1 MAAILATLLPAL
13 ISGAFGAASA
23 ATSKKPGLKK
33 IPTMS
38 KPQEGLQNQLLQM
51 LQGQLGQ
58 GGSFGQAQNYLQ
70 NLLSGSPESMQ
81 AFQAPAMR
89 QFNEQIVPGLAER
102 FSGLGAGAQSS
113 SAFQQAL
120 GQAGAGLAENLQA
133 LRSGLQGGAAQS
145 LLGLPSQF
153 LGAAFQSPFA
163 YMQKQG
169 GGTLS
174 NILGGFGRGVA
185 PGLGQLSGYGAQKWM
200 FPDSQP
206 QQQSPF

>member
-1 MAAILATLLPAL
+1 MGILAAVLPAL

-23 ATSKKPGLKK
+23 LTSKKPGLKK
-33 IPTMS
+33 VSTLS
-38 KPQEGLQNQLLQM
+38 KPQQGFQNQILQM

-102 FSGLGAGAQSS
+102 FSGLGAGSQSS

-133 LRSGLQGGAAQS
+133 LRSGLQGGAASQ
-145 LLGLPSQF
+145 LLGLPGQF
-153 LGAAFQSPFA
+153 LGTAMQSPFA
-163 YMQKQG
+163 LMQTQG
-169 GGTLS
+169 GGALS
-174 NILGGFGRGVA
+174 NTLGSFGQGIS
-185 PGLGQLSGYGAQKWM
+185 PGLGQLSGLAALKRF
-200 FPDSQP
+200 FPNA
-206 QQQSPF
+206 FG

>member
-1 MAAILATLLPAL
+1 
-13 ISGAFGAASA
+13 
-23 ATSKKPGLKK
+23 
-33 IPTMS
+33 MS

>member
-38 KPQEGLQNQLLQM
+38 KPQEGLQNQILQM

-133 LRSGLQGGAAQS
+133 LRSGLDRKS
-145 LLGLPSQF
+145 
-153 LGAAFQSPFA
+153 
-163 YMQKQG
+163 
-169 GGTLS
+169 
-174 NILGGFGRGVA
+174 VV
-185 PGLGQLSGYGAQKWM
+185 
-200 FPDSQP
+200 
-206 QQQSPF
+206 